1 MQRKVALVA
10 GARGIIGQGIL
21 EYLLGRDDWQVIALA
36 RRTSDEPSHARFI
49 SVSLMRSWPFGE
61 SIFRLSNDSIS
72 STTKARLHG
81 FHDVVDTEEM
91 FHRKFAELREGHTFP

>member
-36 RRTSDEPSHARFI
+36 RRPSDEPSHARFI
-49 SVSLMRSWPFGE
+49 SVSLMRS
-61 SIFRLSNDSIS
+61 
-72 STTKARLHG
+72 
-81 FHDVVDTEEM
+81 
-91 FHRKFAELREGHTFP
+91 